1 MALENTEV
9 LGNLKQQLQ
18 EVTQQVNQLAD
29 TRLKLLGAI
38 DVLEQIE
45 DSKTVENETSDEDSD
60 EVVETSPLEEVL
72 EG

>member
-9 LGNLKQQLQ
+9 LGNLRQQLQ

-38 DVLEQIE
+38 DVLEQIQ
-45 DSKTVENETSDEDSD
+45 DSQTETQT
-60 EVVETSPLEEVL
+60 ETTEEV
-72 EG
+72 ERN

>member
-9 LGNLKQQLQ
+9 LGTLRHQLQ

>member
-9 LGNLKQQLQ
+9 LGNLRQQLQ
-18 EVTQQVNQLAD
+18 EVTQQGNQLAD